1 MSDGNYGEGKGWGPC
16 SVPGSLVWFNAGL
29 YEPFV
34 DEDEDIELIDSICN
48 AILDLRDKYELGNFE
63 NRDCADEIN
72 AIMLLMHQLLAAD
85 DLYACKVSA

>member
-1 MSDGNYGEGKGWGPC
+1 MTKKMLEKLHTKCIANEKDELKKLTGKE
-16 SVPGSLVWFNAGL
+16 LA
-29 YEPFV
+29 
-34 DEDEDIELIDSICN
+34 DEDIELIDSICN

>member
-1 MSDGNYGEGKGWGPC
+1 MTKKMLEKLHTKCIANEKDELKKLTGKE
-16 SVPGSLVWFNAGL
+16 LA
-29 YEPFV
+29 
-34 DEDEDIELIDSICN
+34 DEDIELIDSICN

-72 AIMLLMHQLLAAD
+72 AIMPLMHQLLAAD